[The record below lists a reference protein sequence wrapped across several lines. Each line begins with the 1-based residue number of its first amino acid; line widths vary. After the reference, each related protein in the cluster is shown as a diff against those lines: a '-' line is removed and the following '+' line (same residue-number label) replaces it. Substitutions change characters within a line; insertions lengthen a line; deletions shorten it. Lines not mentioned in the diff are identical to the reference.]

1 VRVLIAEDDPVS
13 RHLLRTTLTSAGYEP
28 VIAVDGAEALR
39 ALDQPDCPRLIVLDW
54 IMPHLDGIEICRIIR
69 KRSQEPY
76 FYVILLT
83 VKGEQQEIVE
93 GLEAGADDYVT
104 KPFDLHELKARL
116 RAGKRIIELQQ
127 QLIASRDQ
135 LQFEATHDSHTGL
148 LNHAAILETL
158 RLEVLRS
165 TREGTPLGVIMA
177 DLDHFKSVNDH
188 HGHLVGDGVL
198 REVAARL
205 KNSLR
210 PYDSI
215 GRYGGEEFL
224 VIVPGCTQEKAA
236 ALAER
241 LRQCV
246 ASGPIRPHGV
256 EISITASFGAAS
268 AIDATVPDLILR
280 AADEAL
286 YRAKIEGRNRV
297 VASSPA
303 ELPLTPA
310 PAVM

>member
-13 RHLLRTTLTSAGYEP
+13 RHLLRATLTAAGYEP

-54 IMPHLDGIEICRIIR
+54 IMPHLDGVELCRIIR
-69 KRSQEPY
+69 KRPQEPY

-83 VKGEQQEIVE
+83 VKEQQQEIVE

-165 TREGTPLGVIMA
+165 RRESTPLGVIMA
-177 DLDHFKSVNDH
+177 DLDHFKSVNDQY
-188 HGHLVGDGVL
+188 GHLVGDEVL
-198 REVAARL
+198 REVSVRL
-205 KNSLR
+205 KGSLR

-215 GRYGGEEFL
+215 GRFGGEEFL
-224 VIVPGCTQEKAA
+224 IIVPGCTQEKAT

-241 LRQCV
+241 LRQSV
-246 ASGPIRPHGV
+246 ASEPIRRQGV
-256 EISITASFGAAS
+256 EIPVTASFGVAS
-268 AIDATVPDLILR
+268 AIDAMVPDR
-280 AADEAL
+280 VMSAADEAL
-286 YRAKIEGRNRV
+286 YLAKIKGRNRV
-297 VASSPA
+297 AASFQV
-303 ELPLTPA
+303 ELPLNTTPA
-310 PAVM
+310 VT